1 MYEATKHRLV
11 VLQNTTTGFLV
22 AKSIS
27 RISFSSTVSHSVNVC
42 NIFKQLIILLH
53 LELTIAD
60 DCDLWLLR
68 AQFCLVILGPVRLFA
83 QVELS
88 HRQFLKKKKSHF
100 ASSKS
105 LGRNA
110 LGVVS
115 LNCKLSHFLLVV
127 KVF

>member
-1 MYEATKHRLV
+1 M
-11 VLQNTTTGFLV
+11 TTL
-22 AKSIS
+22 KYLNY
-27 RISFSSTVSHSVNVC
+27 STDRGSLGKKLHALLKDETV
-42 NIFKQLIILLH
+42 ILLH

-88 HRQFLKKKKSHF
+88 HRQFLKKKSHF

-110 LGVVS
+110 LGLVS